1 MSIYVYLQQRIIVI
15 RLTDI
20 LEHIVHAKR
29 EIFSAWKRKRIMW
42 GGKKRE
48 IRVKKAYWF
57 VMRSIFICHQLKNS
71 TITKAVAN

>member
-1 MSIYVYLQQRIIVI
+1 
-15 RLTDI
+15 
-20 LEHIVHAKR
+20 
-29 EIFSAWKRKRIMW
+29 MW

-71 TITKAVAN
+71 TINKTSGRLAEQHGSYGRQPDAIGNINRLTLIGIR